1 MKKVHLFTC
10 FSLWTLWVFGIILLL
25 FTVWLQFIIGNDANG
40 FFFAVVDPYIMVV
53 LLLSIICIPIEPIM
67 FIITLIIETLEWTKK
82 SFLTV
87 VAPFLITVLMWFVYL
102 FAFVGLTGG
111 V

>member
-1 MKKVHLFTC
+1 MKKVHLITC
-10 FSLWTLWVFGIILLL
+10 LSLWTLWVGGIILLL
-25 FTVWLQFIIGNDANG
+25 FHVLLCLVIGNYAA
-40 FFFAVVDPYIMVV
+40 FFSSAIIPYLWLTMVV
-53 LLLSIICIPIEPIM
+53 CTIIIPIEPIM

-87 VAPFLITVLMWFVYL
+87 VVPFLITVLMWCVYM
-102 FAFVGLTGG
+102 FAFVALTGG

>member
-1 MKKVHLFTC
+1 MKKVHLITC
-10 FSLWTLWVFGIILLL
+10 LSVWAIWAVGIILLL
-25 FTVWLQFIIGNDANG
+25 VNVLLCLIIGNYAA
-40 FFFAVVDPYIMVV
+40 FFSSAIIPYLWITMFVS
-53 LLLSIICIPIEPIM
+53 LIIIPVEPIM

-82 SFLTV
+82 SLLTV
-87 VAPFLITVLMWFVYL
+87 VAPFLATVVLWFVYI